1 MKSFFKISLIYILV
15 FELIFQFLI
24 FFDVK
29 YVKIPDLF
37 YNGYCDQ
44 KYWNFKEKKN
54 SFKDATKYH
63 PVLSYVKK
71 DLEIPDS
78 FNNQKLI
85 NNKIFI
91 KNKISFYGSSYID
104 HEDFK
109 ILISS
114 NKKYEFKNYAL
125 SSYGLDQIYLS
136 YKLTAHLNQNRSI
149 IIGFLLE
156 DLDRSIFHRR
166 DYEKVIFK
174 RENGKFRMK
183 NTPVNIKKPQKS
195 ALDLYLFRFL
205 INFYS
210 LIKNNFDPRLDDCK
224 KDYKTNLL
232 NFYLKDMLILSEK
245 YNQKLVFVTFN
256 LKQDLIKE
264 PTWRYY
270 KIKDS
275 LIRNGITHVDAY
287 KILENKSSNDLDK
300 INSYFGSDRHN
311 NKKSFAL
318 IVKELF
324 KEL

>member
-1 MKSFFKISLIYILV
+1 M
-15 FELIFQFLI
+15 E
-24 FFDVK
+24 
-29 YVKIPDLF
+29 
-37 YNGYCDQ
+37 
-44 KYWNFKEKKN
+44 
-54 SFKDATKYH
+54 
-63 PVLSYVKK
+63 
-71 DLEIPDS
+71 
-78 FNNQKLI
+78 
-85 NNKIFI
+85 
-91 KNKISFYGSSYID
+91 
-104 HEDFK
+104 
-109 ILISS
+109 

-232 NFYLKDMLILSEK
+232 NFYLKDMLLFS
-245 YNQKLVFVTFN
+245 
-256 LKQDLIKE
+256 D
-264 PTWRYY
+264 RYY
-270 KIKDS
+270 SEFS
-275 LIRNGITHVDAY
+275 LG
-287 KILENKSSNDLDK
+287 
-300 INSYFGSDRHN
+300 
-311 NKKSFAL
+311 
-318 IVKELF
+318 VKPIELGQ
-324 KEL
+324 KY